1 MTSVTPICSNDSAAV
16 EVVARSNDDIRDGDI
31 QHRTLLIR
39 IDYICIGE
47 DGHQVSGN
55 LQVVVRNLKQLHT
68 CCYVVNFV
76 EWTHNTL
83 PWCHNCIVVCIY
95 DQSILC
101 CLYISEYISSAH
113 HKASAHPLFAK
124 VLHRIRKGPL

>member
-16 EVVARSNDDIRDGDI
+16 EVAARSSVNIRKGDI
-31 QHRTLLIR
+31 QHRNLLIR

-68 CCYVVNFV
+68 
-76 EWTHNTL
+76 
-83 PWCHNCIVVCIY
+83 
-95 DQSILC
+95 
-101 CLYISEYISSAH
+101 
-113 HKASAHPLFAK
+113 
-124 VLHRIRKGPL
+124 

>member
-1 MTSVTPICSNDSAAV
+1 MTSVTPTCSNDSAAV
-16 EVVARSNDDIRDGDI
+16 EVVARSNEDIRSGDE
-31 QHRTLLIR
+31 QHRSLFIR

-47 DGHQVSGN
+47 DGNQVSGN

-83 PWCHNCIVVCIY
+83 PWCHNCIVVVYVYVYVYIYIY

-101 CLYISEYISSAH
+101 CLGTLEYI
-113 HKASAHPLFAK
+113 LNGT
-124 VLHRIRKGPL
+124 LEY